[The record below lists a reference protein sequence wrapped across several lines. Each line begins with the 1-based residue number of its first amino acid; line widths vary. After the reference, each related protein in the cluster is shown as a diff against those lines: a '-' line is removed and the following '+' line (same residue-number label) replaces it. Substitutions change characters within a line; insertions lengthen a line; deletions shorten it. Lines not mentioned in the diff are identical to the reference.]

1 MLVISISYP
10 SSETKI
16 TLSKSDV
23 LTALM
28 FVWDVNWF
36 ICLAKPDKSSE
47 STLAVIETLSVLLP
61 FKLKL
66 NVPLPDLLKGPR
78 AKIVLADATT
88 PVPTKF
94 SLSLFAV

>member
-1 MLVISISYP
+1 M
-10 SSETKI
+10 

-36 ICLAKPDKSSE
+36 ICLAKLDKSSL
-47 STLAVIETLSVLLP
+47 STLAVIDTSSELLP
-61 FKLKL
+61 FKSKL
-66 NVPLPDLLKGPR
+66 NVPLTDLLKGPI

-88 PVPTKF
+88 PVPNKF